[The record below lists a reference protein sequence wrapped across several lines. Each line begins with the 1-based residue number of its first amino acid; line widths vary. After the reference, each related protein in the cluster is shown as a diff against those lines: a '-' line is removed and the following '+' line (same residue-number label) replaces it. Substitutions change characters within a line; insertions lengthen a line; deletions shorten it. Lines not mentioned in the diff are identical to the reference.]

1 MTHFGKHLV
10 KQPQNNC
17 HNCHNMNQIK
27 NLAFDLGGVVLALS
41 YENAIARFE
50 EIGLKDARK
59 HLDAFCQQGIF
70 GDLEIGRISTEE
82 FRVELGKII
91 GHEVTADECYYAWH
105 GYVEN
110 VPSATSRPYST
121 FAQRA
126 TKCVSSRTPTPT

>member
-70 GDLEIGRISTEE
+70 GDLEI
-82 FRVELGKII
+82 
-91 GHEVTADECYYAWH
+91 DEPFIPC
-105 GYVEN
+105 
-110 VPSATSRPYST
+110 
-121 FAQRA
+121 
-126 TKCVSSRTPTPT
+126 CSSRSRSRARVWCPSTSP